1 MLALLLAAAGQT
13 AVDAERAFNRAAQ
26 TQGQWTAFRA
36 FAAPDAVIFKPEP
49 AKAEFPDK
57 DPPIAVQWWPAESY
71 VSCDGATAVNTGP
84 WVRPDSFGYFT
95 TIWRKQPD
103 GGWKFA
109 YDDGDALA
117 KPRPLPEKPKVIKAS
132 CRGNPRKTVPIA
144 PIFDAAA
151 SADGQSDDG
160 TLVWRWSTDRLGGR
174 GMLVMIW
181 NGRNWTEALRDE
193 VGPAAK

>member
-36 FAAPDAVIFKPEP
+36 FAASDAVIFKPEP

-95 TIWRKQPD
+95 TIWRKGV

-109 YDDGDALA
+109 LDHGDVLHA
-117 KPRPLPEKPKVIKAS
+117 PRPLPESPSVQRAS
-132 CRGNPRKTVPIA
+132 CDRMARPA
-144 PIFDAAA
+144 PPVLKAREGERVESGISSDHSLAWSWLVRPDGSRIVAAW
-151 SADGQSDDG
+151 Q
-160 TLVWRWSTDRLGGR
+160 
-174 GMLVMIW
+174 
-181 NGRNWTEALRDE
+181 WTRPAWTQVIRDE